1 MKKFIF
7 ALFISF
13 VLLFP
18 FSLTVKADEEFGYSR
33 ILSED
38 VTLYADSDLKQ
49 KWFTLPYSYYVK
61 ILSVGTTSVKV
72 EYKGESPS
80 RPSVK
85 GYIKIEDLNL
95 SSEPVAPY
103 PSVTFSIGG
112 SCLLY
117 KDTNLT
123 YAETI
128 AENASI
134 DFYGTTALKSGK
146 EYVYGYVT
154 TLSGDDYMGFIEKSS
169 IINFAV
175 PRLPVE
181 AVKPESEEESETV
194 SEPPKKTDNSLGD
207 NLQIVIII
215 GISVVAVSI
224 VYLLFRPAPERAKE
238 EAISDAD

>member
-1 MKKFIF
+1 M
-7 ALFISF
+7 
-13 VLLFP
+13 
-18 FSLTVKADEEFGYSR
+18 
-33 ILSED
+33 
-38 VTLYADSDLKQ
+38 
-49 KWFTLPYSYYVK
+49 PYSYYVK
-61 ILSVGTTSVKV
+61 ILSVGTTAVKV
-72 EYKGESPS
+72 EYKGESAL

-85 GYIKIEDLNL
+85 GYIKVEDLNL
-95 SSEPVAPY
+95 SSEPTAPY

-128 AENASI
+128 AENSSI
-134 DFYGTTALKSGK
+134 DFYGTTVLKGDK

-169 IINFAV
+169 INYFAV

-181 AVKPESEEESETV
+181 VDKPESEEESETV
-194 SEPPKKTDNSLGD
+194 SEQPKKADNSLGD